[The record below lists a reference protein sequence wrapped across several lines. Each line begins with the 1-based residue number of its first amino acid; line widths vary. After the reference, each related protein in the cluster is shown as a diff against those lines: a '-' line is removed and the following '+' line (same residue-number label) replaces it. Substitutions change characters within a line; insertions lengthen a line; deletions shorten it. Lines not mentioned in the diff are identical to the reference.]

1 MNKVIPFI
9 LLIFKNYNGYK
20 MPLRI
25 TAFLWIRIRRNL
37 TDPPG
42 ALQILVYTQIL
53 LNWTIFLYSYIL
65 HILLGGGTANFSPS
79 FFWGGGGGWSRL
91 LFKLTF
97 KLCRAVDPHSFFYES
112 GSSYF
117 LNANSD
123 PAFTKYIK
131 NTLM

>member
-1 MNKVIPFI
+1 MDPDPEKSYGSDWCTADTRIYSNITKLDY
-9 LLIFKNYNGYK
+9 LL
-20 MPLRI
+20 
-25 TAFLWIRIRRNL
+25 
-37 TDPPG
+37 
-42 ALQILVYTQIL
+42 V
-53 LNWTIFLYSYIL
+53 FLYFTYLIGRRECKFFPL
-65 HILLGGGTANFSPS
+65 

-91 LFKLTF
+91 LVKLTF

-117 LNANSD
+117 LNANLD